1 MLSSKKVKLDFE
13 SNKKLENLNSIAVN
27 LFSNPGLNKT
37 KKFNEAKN
45 FVLELTKC
53 LGIEPNSRQP
63 FSFILNSKFRKN
75 AGWFEDHPVMAD
87 SKAGEYIKHDNK
99 CPIDINIF

>member
-1 MLSSKKVKLDFE
+1 MPSSKKVKLDFE

-27 LFSNPGLNKT
+27 LFSNPS
-37 KKFNEAKN
+37 FNEAKN
-45 FVLELTKC
+45 FVLELTRC